1 MSKLVHALKITK
13 RQFNNKCINCSQL
26 RKKYNQELKF
36 PQYSSPCFRK
46 QKLLYSKYDTSSFFK
61 NS

>member
-1 MSKLVHALKITK
+1 MTKLVHALKITK
-13 RQFNNKCINCSQL
+13 RQFNNKYINCSQL

-36 PQYSSPCFRK
+36 SQYSSPCFRK
-46 QKLLYSKYDTSSFFK
+46 HKLLYSKYDTRLFFQ